1 MTLNKVSEAIA
12 AIAAGELVVVVDDD
26 DRENEG
32 DLIMAASKATP
43 EQIAFMIRHT
53 SGIICAPM
61 GQATADRLQLAPMV
75 ATNRDPM
82 RTAFTVSVDYRVG
95 LTTGI
100 SAEERTN
107 TLRALANDNCIATD
121 FLRPG
126 HVFPLT
132 SKTGGVLIR
141 SGHTEAATDLCRL
154 AGLPEVGVLAEIV
167 NDDGTVKRL
176 PELIA
181 FAREHGLKIVSI
193 ADLIEHRIRTESF
206 VQRHRELAGRDADR
220 RGRRRTSTRP
230 PSTTR
235 STSQSSSARSADRAA
250 SPAASITSSRSATS
264 STRRARSAGSTW
276 RSSASRPAASG
287 VLIYVR
293 DPKITTLEADRR
305 RAFGSS
311 GGGRHRPPPELAET
325 PRALARDR
333 ARRADPARPRR
344 LVDHPHRHPAPAI
357 CRPRRLRHRDRRDGD
372 RGELRRLLKRRA
384 DSPSAEP

>member
-1 MTLNKVSEAIA
+1 MNKVPEAIA

-43 EQIAFMIRHT
+43 EQVAFMIRHT
-53 SGIICAPM
+53 SGIICAPI
-61 GQATADRLQLAPMV
+61 GQDRADRLNLEPMV
-75 ATNRDPM
+75 ATNRDPK

-100 SAEERTN
+100 SADERTN
-107 TLRALANDNCIATD
+107 TLHALANDNCIGTD

-126 HVFPLT
+126 HVFPLI

-206 VQRHRELAGRDADR
+206 VQRIESFAIATPIGEATAHIYTTPFDDTQHLAVVFGEVAGKAR
-220 RGRRRTSTRP
+220 RALP
-230 PSTTR
+230 HPS
-235 STSQSSSARSADRAA
+235 RAA
-250 SPAASITSSRSATS
+250 APRPLPGPALAALAR
-264 STRRARSAGSTW
+264 RRARAFKAGG
-276 RSSASRPAASG
+276 RG

-293 DPKITTLEADRR
+293 DPKITTLASKRRGGRR
-305 RAFGSS
+305 R
-311 GGGRHRPPPELAET
+311 
-325 PRALARDR
+325 
-333 ARRADPARPRR
+333 PARP
-344 LVDHPHRHPAPAI
+344 
-357 CRPRRLRHRDRRDGD
+357 PRRARARGGSAGARSGSARRSCATSTY
-372 RGELRRLLKRRA
+372 RRSR
-384 DSPSAEP
+384 

>member
-1 MTLNKVSEAIA
+1 MSLNKVSEAIA

-53 SGIICAPM
+53 SGIICAPI
-61 GQATADRLQLAPMV
+61 GQDRADRLNLEPMV
-75 ATNRDPM
+75 ATNRDPK

-100 SAEERTN
+100 AADERTN
-107 TLRALANDNCIATD
+107 TLNALANDNCIGTD

-126 HVFPLT
+126 HVFPLI

-154 AGLPEVGVLAEIV
+154 AGVPEVGVLAEIV

-206 VQRHRELAGRDADR
+206 VQRIESFADRHADR
-220 RGRRRTSTRP
+220 RG
-230 PSTTR
+230 
-235 STSQSSSARSADRAA
+235 DRAHLHDA
-250 SPAASITSSRSATS
+250 VRRHAAPRGGVRRCRRQG
-264 STRRARSAGSTW
+264 RRALPHPPRA
-276 RSSASRPAASG
+276 AAARPFSGAA
-287 VLIYVR
+287 
-293 DPKITTLEADRR
+293 
-305 RAFGSS
+305 
-311 GGGRHRPPPELAET
+311 LA
-325 PRALARDR
+325 ALARCR
-333 ARRADPARPRR
+333 ARASS
-344 LVDHPHRHPAPAI
+344 
-357 CRPRRLRHRDRRDGD
+357 
-372 RGELRRLLKRRA
+372 RRA
-384 DSPSAEP
+384 AAAC